1 VAVTTDPTG
10 AGVDPE
16 IADGIRKAAD
26 ALAQAGYE
34 VVEADPPGV
43 GETSQLWLDLVAAD
57 LRTLIVPAI
66 EPFTGVDART
76 FLDMVLASVPPSD
89 LGGYMG
95 GLAVRNTHARNWS
108 QLFTQYDLVI
118 GPVSTMLPFEVG
130 FDIAGGENPIRVVSA
145 LGLTV
150 TCNLLGLP
158 AAVVPVGVSS
168 GLPQAVQ
175 IIGPRYQEMAC
186 LDAAEDIESILG
198 VITPIQPV
206 P

>member
-1 VAVTTDPTG
+1 
-10 AGVDPE
+10 VDPD

-43 GETSQLWLDLVAAD
+43 AETSQLWLHLVVAEM
-57 LRTLIVPAI
+57 RTLIVPAI
-66 EPFTGVDART
+66 QSLIGGDAGT
-76 FLDMVLASVPPSD
+76 FLDRVLASIPPSD
-89 LGGYMG
+89 LGGYMS
-95 GLAVRNTHARNWS
+95 GLAIRNTYARNWS
-108 QLFTQYDLVI
+108 QFFGQYDLAI
-118 GPVSTMLPFEVG
+118 GPVSTTQPFEVG
-130 FDIAGGENPIRVVSA
+130 YDIASDENPVKVASV

-158 AAVVPVGVSS
+158 ATVVPVGIAN

-186 LDAAEDIESILG
+186 LDVAEEIENTLG
-198 VITPIQPV
+198 VITPIEPV